1 MSEDLTASSEGY
13 LAPLDRA
20 RRFLERRGTTLP
32 DAALRALAREV
43 ILRVSRAAE
52 VPEAQLLGW
61 RAGREEIA
69 ALCEALLSPDDAA
82 AAEMVRAARLAG
94 MPAAGLYHIYI
105 AGAARLLGERWD
117 RDEASVPQVII
128 GAGRVYGIL
137 REMREAFLT
146 ERLTAPPGAEAVFA
160 SIPGETHGIGITMAA
175 DTMRQNGWEITLRL
189 GLGHAALVEEIAELA
204 PTMVGLSSALSSST
218 FAIARLI
225 VALRVRCPQVW
236 ILLGGHAAAIDPEIA
251 ALVDADAAAADIDT
265 GAALMAA
272 HLERLNRLAGRVP
285 T

>member
-1 MSEDLTASSEGY
+1 
-13 LAPLDRA
+13 
-20 RRFLERRGTTLP
+20 
-32 DAALRALAREV
+32 
-43 ILRVSRAAE
+43 
-52 VPEAQLLGW
+52 
-61 RAGREEIA
+61 
-69 ALCEALLSPDDAA
+69 
-82 AAEMVRAARLAG
+82 
-94 MPAAGLYHIYI
+94 
-105 AGAARLLGERWD
+105 
-117 RDEASVPQVII
+117 
-128 GAGRVYGIL
+128 
-137 REMREAFLT
+137 MREAFLT

-272 HLERLNRLAGRVP
+272 HLERLNRLAGRGSA
-285 T
+285 

>member
-43 ILRVSRAAE
+43 ILRVSRAGE

-94 MPAAGLYHIYI
+94 MPAAVLYHIYI

-272 HLERLNRLAGRVP
+272 HLERLNRLAGRGSA
-285 T
+285 